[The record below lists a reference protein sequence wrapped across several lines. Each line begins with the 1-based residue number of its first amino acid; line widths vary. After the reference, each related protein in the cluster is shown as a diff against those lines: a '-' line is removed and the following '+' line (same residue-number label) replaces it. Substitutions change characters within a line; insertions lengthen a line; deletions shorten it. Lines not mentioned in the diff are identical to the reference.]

1 MKRFKE
7 WWKENWENRSFRY
20 AVTVVVM
27 IVLAILTNIYVYF
40 RDRGRCFRTMKQKTP
55 PSIRKAVCK
64 LSDYDHDILI

>member
-20 AVTVVVM
+20 GVTVMVM

-40 RDRGRCFRTMKQKTP
+40 RDRAEELPIDETENTAFYTESG
-55 PSIRKAVCK
+55 V
-64 LSDYDHDILI
+64 

>member
-20 AVTVVVM
+20 GVTVMVI

-40 RDRGRCFRTMKQKTP
+40 MDREVDF
-55 PSIRKAVCK
+55 AVNET
-64 LSDYDHDILI
+64 

>member
-20 AVTVVVM
+20 AVTVMVM

-40 RDRGRCFRTMKQKTP
+40 RDR
-55 PSIRKAVCK
+55 VVE
-64 LSDYDHDILI
+64 LSVNETENVASYSETS

>member
-20 AVTVVVM
+20 GVTVMVI

-40 RDRGRCFRTMKQKTP
+40 KDREVDF
-55 PSIRKAVCK
+55 AVNETENAASYSETAEK
-64 LSDYDHDILI
+64 LFVLYFDPV

>member
-27 IVLAILTNIYVYF
+27 IVLVILTNIYVYF
-40 RDRGRCFRTMKQKTP
+40 RDR
-55 PSIRKAVCK
+55 AEE
-64 LSDYDHDILI
+64 LSVKETDNTAYYSETV

>member
-20 AVTVVVM
+20 AVTVMVM

-40 RDRGRCFRTMKQKTP
+40 RDRE
-55 PSIRKAVCK
+55 VV
-64 LSDYDHDILI
+64 LSVNETENASYSETA

>member
-20 AVTVVVM
+20 AVTVMVM

-40 RDRGRCFRTMKQKTP
+40 RDRAEVLPNDETENTAFYTESG
-55 PSIRKAVCK
+55 V
-64 LSDYDHDILI
+64 

>member
-27 IVLAILTNIYVYF
+27 IVLVILTNVYVYF
-40 RDRGRCFRTMKQKTP
+40 RDRE
-55 PSIRKAVCK
+55 VV
-64 LSDYDHDILI
+64 LSVNETENAASYSETV

>member
-20 AVTVVVM
+20 AVTVMVM

-40 RDRGRCFRTMKQKTP
+40 RDRAEVLPIDETENAASYSET
-55 PSIRKAVCK
+55 A
-64 LSDYDHDILI
+64 